1 MAAEAATSSSLPSP
15 SAALPN
21 NNDDKPVIV
30 RVKRKSYQSPLEAFW
45 LEVNERPVK
54 RPLLDFHKLS
64 INDSPSKVEE
74 LKSKKFFV
82 QHVETVSSS
91 DVAVDIIQS
100 FVTSKPDS
108 TDALETKT
116 KNEDQRRSN
125 KTDNKQKKLL
135 GKAKETQELLAKNAR
150 FKQIWKSRNENDT
163 HASDYALRDM
173 YHFYDVERVDAGETS
188 GVQEQEDEDDQRLMY
203 SFLPLLQ
210 EFIPSAAE
218 EFETEMDHQIVKQ
231 ASKDDYVYDLYAVKD
246 GNVSMMEENSSSP
259 FPFVQVDDDDN
270 FYNGPDN
277 SDYDTDDSN
286 AEDNPMNDYPDEEE
300 EEEEE
305 NMSAEIAEIAETA
318 ESAEIAESANIAK
331 DSRECTRFQ
340 NSINIAANVKGSK
353 METTTKDLKIYVAA
367 IKSKRQRYFLHLLV
381 EDASV
386 AQKIKD
392 NDE

>member
-1 MAAEAATSSSLPSP
+1 MAAEPAASSSP
-15 SAALPN
+15 ALPN
-21 NNDDKPVIV
+21 NNVKPVIV

-91 DVAVDIIQS
+91 DVAVDILQS
-100 FVTSKPDS
+100 FVASKPDS
-108 TDALETKT
+108 ANGLDSKP
-116 KNEDQRRSN
+116 KHEDQRRSN
-125 KTDNKQKKLL
+125 KTDNKQKLLL
-135 GKAKETQELLAKNAR
+135 GKAKETQEFTYDVVLLHQLLAKNAR
-150 FKQIWKSRNENDT
+150 FKQIWKSRKENGT
-163 HASDYALRDM
+163 HASDDALRDM

-218 EFETEMDHQIVKQ
+218 ELEIEMDHQIIKQ

-259 FPFVQVDDDDN
+259 FPSVQVDDDDD

-300 EEEEE
+300 EDEEEDDE
-305 NMSAEIAEIAETA
+305 NGSESHDEDSKEEKSNTSGSETMRYQDLS
-318 ESAEIAESANIAK
+318 EDDMLNNHDE
-331 DSRECTRFQ
+331 DDD
-340 NSINIAANVKGSK
+340 
-353 METTTKDLKIYVAA
+353 ETYW
-367 IKSKRQRYFLHLLV
+367 V
-381 EDASV
+381 EDGGTGI
-386 AQKIKD
+386 QLCH
-392 NDE
+392 

>member
-1 MAAEAATSSSLPSP
+1 MGTK
-15 SAALPN
+15 N
-21 NNDDKPVIV
+21 TW
-30 RVKRKSYQSPLEAFW
+30 KRFNEQKVSG

-64 INDSPSKVEE
+64 INDSSSVTKVEE

-82 QHVETVSSS
+82 QHVETVSTS

-100 FVTSKPDS
+100 FVASKPDS

-150 FKQIWKSRNENDT
+150 FKQIWKSRKENDT

-218 EFETEMDHQIVKQ
+218 ELETEMDHQIVKQ

-259 FPFVQVDDDDN
+259 FPFVQVDDDDE

-300 EEEEE
+300 EEEENSSE
-305 NMSAEIAEIAETA
+305 SPNEDSEEEKSDTSGSETMRNQDLS
-318 ESAEIAESANIAK
+318 EDDMLMNHDE
-331 DSRECTRFQ
+331 DDD
-340 NSINIAANVKGSK
+340 
-353 METTTKDLKIYVAA
+353 ETYW
-367 IKSKRQRYFLHLLV
+367 
-381 EDASV
+381 
-386 AQKIKD
+386 
-392 NDE
+392 